1 MGIGSLFAG
10 LNKDKKYIAMSS
22 DELMRLGNIV
32 LRDAVSARMMK
43 EAGRR
48 EVPQCL
54 ELFKGAK
61 RVFYIASLYE
71 AEVSTDGLCRFLV
84 GPCRSAAPYILDA
97 LKEIHASR
105 HAELLKKFTSANG
118 IDLNDLCALAIDNS
132 WDYEERKKMYPFD
145 DFLKQFE
152 KLYEKE
158 PLDLRLMQY
167 ARNHIQEF

>member
-1 MGIGSLFAG
+1 MNFVYHVEGGDFTNAGSTSSQVKRMLKKIGVSPEIV
-10 LNKDKKYIAMSS
+10 KKTVVA
-22 DELMRLGNIV
+22 
-32 LRDAVSARMMK
+32 
-43 EAGRR
+43 
-48 EVPQCL
+48 
-54 ELFKGAK
+54 
-61 RVFYIASLYE
+61 LYE

-84 GPCRSAAPYILDA
+84 GPGRSAAPYILDA

-105 HAELLKKFTSANG
+105 HADLLKKFTSSNG
-118 IDLNDLCALAIDNS
+118 IDINDLSALAIDNS

-167 ARNHIQEF
+167 ARNHIEEF